1 MSALPSPP
9 QPPSSSTPPRAAG
22 RYRALLFDMDG
33 TVINSI
39 AAAERIWGT
48 WAQRQGLDVAAFL
61 PTIHGARSVDTIARL
76 ALPGVD
82 AQRESQGITD
92 AEIIDVDGIV
102 EVAGALRFLQSL
114 PPAQWAI
121 VTSAPRALA
130 TARLKAA
137 GMPIPAVMVT
147 AEDVKAGK
155 PKPDCYLLA
164 AEKLGVAPFDC
175 LVFEDASVGIEAG
188 EAAGAKIIVVTATHA
203 HPLATRH
210 PAIASYDSIVATVD
224 ADGFIVLAELP
235 PAPAAASARATG

>member
-1 MSALPSPP
+1 MSTLPSP
-9 QPPSSSTPPRAAG
+9 SSSPTPSAAG
-22 RYRALLFDMDG
+22 RDRAFLVDMDG

-76 ALPGVD
+76 RLPGVD

-92 AEIIDVDGIV
+92 AEIIDVEGII
-102 EVAGALRFLQSL
+102 EIAGALRFLTSL

-137 GMPIPAVMVT
+137 GMPIPAIMVT

-164 AEKLGVAPFDC
+164 AQKLGVAPVDC

-188 EAAGAKIIVVTATHA
+188 EAAGAKIMVVTATHA

-210 PAIASYDSIVATVD
+210 PAIDSYEGLVATVD
-224 ADGFIVLAELP
+224 GDGFIVLAQLP
-235 PAPAAASARATG
+235 ALAAAARATG

>member
-1 MSALPSPP
+1 MSALPSPSQ
-9 QPPSSSTPPRAAG
+9 QPPLSPTPPRAAG

-76 ALPGVD
+76 RLPGVD

-92 AEIIDVDGIV
+92 AEIIDVAGII
-102 EVAGALRFLQSL
+102 EVAGARRLLRSL
-114 PPAQWAI
+114 PPARWAI

-130 TARLKAA
+130 TARLQAA
-137 GMPIPAVMVT
+137 GMPIPAIMVT

-155 PKPDCYLLA
+155 PRPDCYLLA
-164 AEKLGVAPFDC
+164 AEKLGVAPVDC

-188 EAAGAKIIVVTATHA
+188 EAAGAQVIVVTATHA
-203 HPLATRH
+203 QPLATRH
-210 PAIASYDSIVATVD
+210 PAIANYEGIVATVD
-224 ADGFIVLAELP
+224 PDGFIVLAQL
-235 PAPAAASARATG
+235 PAPAAAAARATR

>member
-1 MSALPSPP
+1 MSALPSPSAVP
-9 QPPSSSTPPRAAG
+9 PPSAAG
-22 RYRALLFDMDG
+22 RYRAFLFDMDG

-48 WAQRQGLDVAAFL
+48 WAQRQGLDVATFL

-92 AEIIDVDGIV
+92 AEIVDVEGII
-102 EVAGALRFLQSL
+102 EIAGALRFLTSL

-164 AEKLGVAPFDC
+164 AEKLGVAP
-175 LVFEDASVGIEAG
+175 ASMPTEASSNTRQSAG
-188 EAAGAKIIVVTATHA
+188 EAAGAKVIVVTATHA

-210 PAIASYDSIVATVD
+210 PVIDSYDSIVATAD
-224 ADGFIVLAELP
+224 GDGFIVLSESAA
-235 PAPAAASARATG
+235 APATR

>member
-1 MSALPSPP
+1 MSALPSPSS
-9 QPPSSSTPPRAAG
+9 PSLPSAAG
-22 RYRALLFDMDG
+22 RYRAFLFDMDG

-39 AAAERIWGT
+39 AAAERIWGA
-48 WAQRQGLDVAAFL
+48 WARRQGLDVTAFL
-61 PTIHGARSVDTIARL
+61 PTIHGARSVDTIAKLR
-76 ALPGVD
+76 LPGVD
-82 AQRESQGITD
+82 AQHESQGITD
-92 AEIIDVDGIV
+92 AEIIDVEGII
-102 EVAGALRFLQSL
+102 EIAGALRFLQSL

-188 EAAGAKIIVVTATHA
+188 EAAGAKVIVVTATHA

-210 PAIASYDSIVATVD
+210 ASIASYAAIAARLDKE
-224 ADGFIVLAELP
+224 GFIVLEEV
-235 PAPAAASARATG
+235 APEKTGAG